1 MVTHTHS
8 FPDAEPDDLAAS
20 RQWLTALT
28 SHYPED
34 DCIRIGDACELMI
47 ACRGEHLL
55 ETGETEAAV
64 DLAREYLGYEGS
76 VSVEEGLRQT
86 VEWYQNNT

>member
-55 ETGETEAAV
+55 ETGETEARNRLSTA
-64 DLAREYLGYEGS
+64 DILF
-76 VSVEEGLRQT
+76 GLRMDADT
-86 VEWYQNNT
+86 LCAELGAALTKL